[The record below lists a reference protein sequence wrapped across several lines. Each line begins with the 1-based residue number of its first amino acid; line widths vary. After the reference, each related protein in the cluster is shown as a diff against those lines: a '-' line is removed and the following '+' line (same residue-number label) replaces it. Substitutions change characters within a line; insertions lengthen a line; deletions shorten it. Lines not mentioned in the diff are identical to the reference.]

1 MSTFQNRLQQAM
13 RSAGVSTQAL
23 ADAMGTSYQAIRKAE
38 HGQSKSFSAANNE
51 KAARFLNVTSKWLAT
66 GEGPMRAGD
75 DTPGVPPAQP
85 GGIRIKARPILAW
98 ETPEDLPEGEFV
110 FVPLLDVRLS
120 AGHGAEQVEIY
131 SDETRPLAFRADWI
145 RQMRLKPGRL
155 LAMWAKGDSMEPRI
169 QNGDALVV
177 DQAQTQVADGGVFAL
192 WYEGGERV
200 KRLYRLPGG
209 RLRITSDNPS
219 YGPIELSADEVEHVR
234 IIGRVVHVAGQ
245 GGL

>member
-1 MSTFQNRLQQAM
+1 MSTLQERIGIILQATGW
-13 RSAGVSTQAL
+13 SVGKLAEVSGVSSSAVSQWKDGPT
-23 ADAMGTSYQAIRKAE
+23 
-38 HGQSKSFSAANNE
+38 KSL
-51 KAARFLNVTSKWLAT
+51 KAAPASKLAAAT
-66 GEGPMRAGD
+66 GFNALWIAEGEGAPGAGP
-75 DTPGVPPAQP
+75 TAATQKVA
-85 GGIRIKARPILAW
+85 RIKARPILAW
-98 ETPEDLPEGEFV
+98 ETPDDLPEGEFV

-120 AGHGAEQVEIY
+120 AGHGTEQVEIY

-177 DQAQTQVADGGVFAL
+177 DQAQTQVVDGGVFAL

-219 YGPIELSADEVEHVR
+219 YGPIELSAEETEHVR